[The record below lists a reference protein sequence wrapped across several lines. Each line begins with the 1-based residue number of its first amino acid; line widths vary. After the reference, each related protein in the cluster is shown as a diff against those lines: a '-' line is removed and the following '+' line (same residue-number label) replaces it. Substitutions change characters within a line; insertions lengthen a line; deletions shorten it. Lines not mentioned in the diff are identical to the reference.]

1 MKLLVSD
8 ALRTVDANGSVAH
21 PVYFYSRGYSLSLK
35 QRLYLVFGPNAG
47 DKHPFCSDDSLGQVG
62 TSDTPADDIFDGVAP
77 ATTICEYFFSA
88 PLRKWIFVRHC
99 PNETKPSDCS
109 TVMRAHYL
117 TVRPLRLDAL
127 LADATAGAET
137 THAKKLST
145 CVASMRRCQ
154 RLIKRW
160 LYSVHGSKACVVL
173 DVAGNAQTLTH

>member
-8 ALRTVDANGSVAH
+8 ALRMVDANGSVAH
-21 PVYFYSRGYSLSLK
+21 PVYCYSRG
-35 QRLYLVFGPNAG
+35 RFYLVISMFGPNVG
-47 DKHPFCSDDSLGQVG
+47 DKHPFCNDDSLGQVG
-62 TSDTPADDIFDGVAP
+62 TSDTPADDVFDGVAP

-99 PNETKPSDCS
+99 PHETKPSDCA

-117 TVRPLRLDAL
+117 AVRPLRLDTL
-127 LADATAGAET
+127 LADVTTGAET
-137 THAKKLST
+137 THAKKFST